1 VIPPPPSH
9 WTTTNVVVRATKSPI
24 VHSLQMR
31 LGFAHEQREKLK
43 THSHRRRRPVSSEC
57 LTRSDRIG
65 RAIRVMRAQAKGFR
79 TTEVNVT
86 LGTAEVQGLNLTL
99 PVGAVSESVNV
110 LGEAPALD
118 TDETRIQAT
127 LDTQTVKELP
137 QLNRNLWDVLAVTPG
152 VVGTGTRG
160 AGASPGGGADNFGTQ
175 TPALSANGRSYTGN
189 VVFVD
194 GMNVSSPIQNGNLIL
209 SPVPDAVQEVSL
221 QPNSWDAENS
231 LGSSIL
237 VQITTKSGTNQFHF
251 TGGILYTNQ
260 NLQATPDFFSPVRF
274 QRKDLV
280 GTLGGPIIKNKLF
293 FFRRR
298 GNAVLEEPD
307 VRERGGLRHDLNV
320 LGDAAV

>member
-1 VIPPPPSH
+1 
-9 WTTTNVVVRATKSPI
+9 
-24 VHSLQMR
+24 
-31 LGFAHEQREKLK
+31 
-43 THSHRRRRPVSSEC
+43 
-57 LTRSDRIG
+57 
-65 RAIRVMRAQAKGFR
+65 MRAQAKGFR

-274 QRKDLV
+274 SAQRPGRDI
-280 GTLGGPIIKNKLF
+280 GGPIIKNKLF